1 MRAVFAG
8 VLAGG
13 LLVSPAF
20 AQSSSGTWNGLSD
33 RFQIDTGYFRINA
46 DTVLRYNGEQGSGDV
61 DFEKDL
67 GIDEQADTFWIEATW
82 RLGRR
87 HKLKLG
93 YTKLDRDRADYT
105 LQRDITWGGET
116 YDAGLSASTSTGSD
130 ILGGYYR
137 FALFRNDRFEIGP
150 TIGVGYLWLNARVE
164 ATGTVSG
171 PGGSQSRSL
180 DERASTGS
188 ITGAVGGFAQAWPAK
203 RLTVYADYLYIKVTP
218 EDTEASV
225 TDWRAGANFYF
236 GRHVGLG
243 AEYKHYQYR
252 YDRGILASELGGEIT
267 YAGFQLFASFLF

>member
-1 MRAVFAG
+1 M
-8 VLAGG
+8 
-13 LLVSPAF
+13 
-20 AQSSSGTWNGLSD
+20 
-33 RFQIDTGYFRINA
+33 
-46 DTVLRYNGEQGSGDV
+46 
-61 DFEKDL
+61 
-67 GIDEQADTFWIEATW
+67 
-82 RLGRR
+82 GRR

-105 LQRDITWGGET
+105 LQRDFTWGGET

-150 TIGVGYLWLNARVE
+150 TIGVGYLWLNARIQ

-218 EDTEASV
+218 EDSEASV
-225 TDWRAGANFYF
+225 TDWRAGANYYF
-236 GRHVGLG
+236 GATSAWARSTSTTSTATTAGSWS
-243 AEYKHYQYR
+243 
-252 YDRGILASELGGEIT
+252 ASWAARSRT
-267 YAGFQLFASFLF
+267 RASSCSRRSFSSPRR